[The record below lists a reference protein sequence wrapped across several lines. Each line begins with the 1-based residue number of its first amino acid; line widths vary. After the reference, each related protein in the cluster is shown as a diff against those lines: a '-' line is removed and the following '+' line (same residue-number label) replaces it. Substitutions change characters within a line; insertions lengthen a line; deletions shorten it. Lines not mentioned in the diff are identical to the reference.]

1 VAGSHRSR
9 LSLGGFN
16 IVKQLTSTERG
27 ALIAGVVLLG
37 LGLFLIIWPQEMTI
51 RHATNNVHG
60 DNRPAVTEHVGKI
73 GSRVYGLVA
82 ILFGFGFAAAG
93 LCGGRLKP

>member
-1 VAGSHRSR
+1 M
-9 LSLGGFN
+9 
-16 IVKQLTSTERG
+16 KQITSTDRA

-37 LGLFLIIWPQEMTI
+37 LGLFLIIWPQEMSI
-51 RHATNNVHG
+51 RHATNNMDG

-82 ILFGFGFAAAG
+82 IVFGFGFAGAG
-93 LCGGRLKP
+93 LCGCRLKQ